1 MDGPNVAGKKEQVLW
16 ENWLKSEDEPAP
28 PGKIGRMA

>member
-16 ENWLKSEDEPAP
+16 RNWLKNKDEPVP